1 MNKAVTKVVIA
12 LVILGLWIGSVLT
25 ASANVT
31 KLAIIPFKVNA
42 DRDLTFLQKGIVDML
57 SSRLS
62 RPGAVEVIDQRTVS
76 SLLETITDE
85 ISEEVAREIG
95 NRLGAEQ
102 VLFGSITAIGD
113 AVSVDTRI
121 VDVQAAEA
129 ARPFFVQA
137 DTMGEVIPKINR
149 LTDDINHQV
158 FGLEMRADTTKPAAP
173 SPATS
178 YRSHP
183 EKLLTQQKQ
192 AAPSPAVS
200 QSPFIASG
208 EKSASGGG
216 AFIQPIQPQA
226 GVFWRSP
233 TFNMH
238 MNGLALGDVDG
249 DGRNETVVITD
260 HQIHMYRHE
269 GGQFIKISES
279 KKDRNRYF
287 IGVDI
292 ADINANGRPE
302 IFVTALDVRKSGVQ
316 SQVLESDGA
325 TYDIVVKKSPWYYR
339 VSTSPGKD
347 PVLLGQ
353 EPRQEG
359 PYKSAVYE
367 LEWNGTDYESKGQL
381 VPARKANALG
391 STVGDL
397 RNDGG
402 MTVAA
407 FSASDTIQIFDDSG
421 QLLNTS
427 SDGYGGNMLAVN
439 LPVSEPGGLPP
450 IRYLP
455 LRLIINDLNGDGQ
468 NELVVVKNKELTGK
482 HLERFRNF
490 TKAQIVGLSWDGTGM
505 AEVWQTRELTGRVA
519 DYAVADLEGDGRQD
533 LVLILVSKEGK
544 IVATNPKANII
555 AYPLK

>member
-1 MNKAVTKVVIA
+1 M
-12 LVILGLWIGSVLT
+12 GLWIGSAIT
-25 ASANVT
+25 ASADVT

-62 RPGAVEVIDQRTVS
+62 RPEAVEVIDQRTVS
-76 SLLETITDE
+76 SMLETITDE

-95 NRLGAEQ
+95 NRLGAEH

-113 AVSVDTRI
+113 AVSVDTHI
-121 VDVQAAEA
+121 VDVQGVEA

-149 LTDDINHQV
+149 LTGDINHQV

-173 SPATS
+173 SPAAS

-192 AAPSPAVS
+192 AAPSTAAS
-200 QSPFIASG
+200 QSPFVASG
-208 EKSASGGG
+208 EKAAPGGG
-216 AFIQPIQPQA
+216 VFIQPVQAQA
-226 GVFWRSP
+226 GVFWRSR

-249 DGRNETVVITD
+249 DGRNETVVITN

-292 ADINANGRPE
+292 ADINGNGRPE
-302 IFVTALDVRKSGVQ
+302 IFVSALDIRKSGVQ
-316 SQVLESDGA
+316 SQVLESDGV
-325 TYDIVVKKSPWYYR
+325 TYDIVVKNSPWYYR

-353 EPRQEG
+353 ESRQKG

-367 LEWNGTDYESKGQL
+367 LEWNGTDYESKSQL

-402 MTVAA
+402 MIVAA
-407 FSASDTIQIFDDSG
+407 FNASDTIQIFDGSG

-427 SDGYGGNMLAVN
+427 SDGYGGNMLSVN

-455 LRLIINDLNGDGQ
+455 IRLIINDLNGDGQ

-490 TKAQIVGLSWDGTGM
+490 TKAQIVGLSWDGAGM

-519 DYAVADLEGDGRQD
+519 DFAVADLEGDGRQD
-533 LVLILVSKEGK
+533 LVLLIVSKEGR

>member
-1 MNKAVTKVVIA
+1 MKRVFIKMTVTF
-12 LVILGLWIGSVLT
+12 VILGLFIGPATMASVD
-25 ASANVT
+25 VT

-42 DRDLTFLQKGIVDML
+42 DRDLTFLQNGIVDML

-62 RPGAVEVIDQRTVS
+62 RPGAVEVINRRTVS
-76 SLLETITDE
+76 SVLETIIGEIDE
-85 ISEEVAREIG
+85 KTAREIG
-95 NRLGAEQ
+95 IRLGADH
-102 VLFGSITAIGD
+102 VLFGSITAIGE
-113 AVSVDTRI
+113 AVSVDTRV
-121 VDVQAAEA
+121 VDVQGTDV
-129 ARPFFVQA
+129 ARPFFIQV
-137 DTMGEVIPKINR
+137 DTMGEVIPRINR
-149 LTDDINHQV
+149 LTGDINHQV
-158 FGLEMRADTTKPAAP
+158 FGLEMRADTTKPAP
-173 SPATS
+173 SSPPVA

-183 EKLLTQQKQ
+183 EKLVPQQNQ
-192 AAPSPAVS
+192 TAPTSVPPS
-200 QSPFIASG
+200 SPFVVSG
-208 EKSASGGG
+208 EKSAPGGG
-216 AFIQPIQPQA
+216 AFIQPVQPQA
-226 GVFWRSP
+226 GVFWRSR
-233 TFNMH
+233 TFNLH

-260 HQIHMYRHE
+260 HQIHIYRHE
-269 GGQFIKISES
+269 GGQFIKISET
-279 KKDRNRYF
+279 KKDRKRYL

-302 IFVTALDVRKSGVQ
+302 IFVTALGIQKSKVR
-316 SQVLESDGA
+316 SQVLESDGV
-325 TYDIVVKKSPWYYR
+325 TYDIVVNDSPWYYR

-353 EPRQEG
+353 EPRRKG

-367 LEWNGTDYESKGQL
+367 LEWNGTDYESNRQL
-381 VPARKANALG
+381 VPAKKANALG
-391 STVGDL
+391 CTVGDL

-427 SDGYGGNMLAVN
+427 SDGYGGNMLSVN
-439 LPVSEPGGLPP
+439 LPVTQPGSMGP
-450 IRYLP
+450 IQYLP

-468 NELVVVKNKELTGK
+468 NELVVVKNKELSGK
-482 HLERFRNF
+482 HLERFRKF
-490 TKAQIVGLSWDGTGM
+490 TKAQIVGLSWDGAGI

-533 LVLILVSKEGK
+533 LVLILVSKEGR
-544 IVATNPKANII
+544 IIATKPKANII